1 MNTISCIV
9 VDDEPLAVRLM
20 ESYVAKTPF
29 LSLKGSFTSG
39 TAAYSFLQDNPVD
52 LLFCDIQMPN
62 LSGMD
67 LSRMLPERTRIIFTT
82 AFSEYAVEGFKV
94 RALDYLLKPISY
106 EDFLSAAMK
115 AKEYLELIDDKS
127 LRQAQRPSGLVTE
140 PGVSTLVTE
149 PAVRRDSPTT
159 EVTEPAVRCGSPN
172 TEVTEPAVRR
182 DSPNTEVT
190 EPAVRRDSP
199 TTEVTEPAVSTS
211 VTEPVEVTEQRK
223 IKSIFVKTE
232 YRLQQI
238 DLDRI
243 TYIEGLKDY
252 VKIHLNNGTAPILSL
267 MRLKALEDTLPK
279 EDFVRVHK
287 SFIVRLAAIEA
298 IERNHILI
306 GPSRIPIG
314 DTYQTALYQAL
325 SGSFLLL
332 GGKG

>member
-39 TAAYSFLQDNPVD
+39 TATYSFLQDNPVD

-115 AKEYLELIDDKS
+115 AKEYLELIDDKL
-127 LRQAQRPSGLVTE
+127 LRQAQLPSG
-140 PGVSTLVTE
+140 LVTE

-159 EVTEPAVRCGSPN
+159 EVTEPAVRRG
-172 TEVTEPAVRR
+172 
-182 DSPNTEVT
+182 
-190 EPAVRRDSP
+190 SP

-211 VTEPVEVTEQRK
+211 VTEPAEVTGQRK

>member
-127 LRQAQRPSGLVTE
+127 LRQAQLPSGLVTE

-149 PAVRRDSPTT
+149 PAVRRDSPT
-159 EVTEPAVRCGSPN
+159 
-172 TEVTEPAVRR
+172 
-182 DSPNTEVT
+182 TEVT

>member
-20 ESYVAKTPF
+20 ESYIAKTPF
-29 LSLKGSFTSG
+29 LSLKGSFTGG
-39 TAAYSFLQDNPVD
+39 TAAWSFLQDNPAD

-62 LSGMD
+62 LNGME
-67 LSRMLPERTRIIFTT
+67 LSKMLPEKTRIIFTT
-82 AFSEYAVEGFKV
+82 AFSEYAVEGFRV

-106 EDFLSAAMK
+106 DDFLGAALK
-115 AKEYLELIDDKS
+115 AKEHFDLAEK
-127 LRQAQRPSGLVTE
+127 QAAEHVAATQG
-140 PGVSTLVTE
+140 
-149 PAVRRDSPTT
+149 
-159 EVTEPAVRCGSPN
+159 
-172 TEVTEPAVRR
+172 
-182 DSPNTEVT
+182 
-190 EPAVRRDSP
+190 
-199 TTEVTEPAVSTS
+199 
-211 VTEPVEVTEQRK
+211 RK

-252 VKIHLNNGTAPILSL
+252 VKIHLNDGSDPILSL

-287 SFIVRLAAIEA
+287 SFIVRLERIEA

-306 GPSRIPIG
+306 GRDRIPIG
-314 DTYQTALYQAL
+314 ETYRDTLYNTL
-325 SGSFLLL
+325 SGNAVLPE
-332 GGKG
+332 

>member
-94 RALDYLLKPISY
+94 RAMDYLLKPISY
-106 EDFLSAAMK
+106 EDFLSATVK
-115 AKEYLELIDDKS
+115 AKEYFE
-127 LRQAQRPSGLVTE
+127 
-140 PGVSTLVTE
+140 
-149 PAVRRDSPTT
+149 
-159 EVTEPAVRCGSPN
+159 
-172 TEVTEPAVRR
+172 
-182 DSPNTEVT
+182 
-190 EPAVRRDSP
+190 
-199 TTEVTEPAVSTS
+199 
-211 VTEPVEVTEQRK
+211 VTEPVEVTGQRK

-238 DLDRI
+238 DLDKI

-252 VKIHLNNGTAPILSL
+252 VKIHLNDGSTPVLSL
-267 MRLKALEDTLPK
+267 MRLKNLEDTLPN

-287 SFIVRLAAIEA
+287 SFIVRLTAIEA
-298 IERNHILI
+298 ISSSARTASRSEIPTNHVSIKHS
-306 GPSRIPIG
+306 PAQP
-314 DTYQTALYQAL
+314 
-325 SGSFLLL
+325 SFLTKNKHHKDL
-332 GGKG
+332 

>member
-1 MNTISCIV
+1 MNAISCIV

-94 RALDYLLKPISY
+94 RAMDYLLKPISY
-106 EDFLSAAMK
+106 EDFLSAAVK
-115 AKEYLELIDDKS
+115 AKEYF
-127 LRQAQRPSGLVTE
+127 
-140 PGVSTLVTE
+140 
-149 PAVRRDSPTT
+149 
-159 EVTEPAVRCGSPN
+159 EVTEPA
-172 TEVTEPAVRR
+172 EVTG
-182 DSPNTEVT
+182 
-190 EPAVRRDSP
+190 
-199 TTEVTEPAVSTS
+199 
-211 VTEPVEVTEQRK
+211 QRK

-238 DLDRI
+238 DLDKI

-252 VKIHLNNGTAPILSL
+252 VKIHLNDGSTPVLSL
-267 MRLKALEDTLPK
+267 MRLKNLEDTLPN

-287 SFIVRLAAIEA
+287 SFIVRLTAIEA
-298 IERNHILI
+298 IERSHILI
-306 GPSRIPIG
+306 GQDRIPIG
-314 DTYQTALYQAL
+314 DSYKPRLYQAL
-325 SGSFLLL
+325 SSTAFLPD
-332 GGKG
+332 KE

>member
-20 ESYVAKTPF
+20 ESYVAKIPF

-106 EDFLSAAMK
+106 DDFLSAAMK

-127 LRQAQRPSGLVTE
+127 LRQAQLPSGLVTE
-140 PGVSTLVTE
+140 PAVSTL
-149 PAVRRDSPTT
+149 
-159 EVTEPAVRCGSPN
+159 
-172 TEVTEPAVRR
+172 
-182 DSPNTEVT
+182 VT

-287 SFIVRLAAIEA
+287 SFIVRLAGIEA

>member
-115 AKEYLELIDDKS
+115 AKEYLELIDDKL
-127 LRQAQRPSGLVTE
+127 LRQAQLPSGLVTE
-140 PGVSTLVTE
+140 PAVSTL
-149 PAVRRDSPTT
+149 
-159 EVTEPAVRCGSPN
+159 
-172 TEVTEPAVRR
+172 
-182 DSPNTEVT
+182 VT

-211 VTEPVEVTEQRK
+211 VTEPAEVTGQRK

>member
-1 MNTISCIV
+1 MKTISCIV

-52 LLFCDIQMPN
+52 LLLCDIQMPN

-106 EDFLSAAMK
+106 DDFLSATVK
-115 AKEYLELIDDKS
+115 AKEYF
-127 LRQAQRPSGLVTE
+127 
-140 PGVSTLVTE
+140 
-149 PAVRRDSPTT
+149 
-159 EVTEPAVRCGSPN
+159 EVTEPA
-172 TEVTEPAVRR
+172 
-182 DSPNTEVT
+182 
-190 EPAVRRDSP
+190 
-199 TTEVTEPAVSTS
+199 
-211 VTEPVEVTEQRK
+211 EVTEQRK

-238 DLDRI
+238 DLDKI

-252 VKIHLNNGTAPILSL
+252 VKIHLNDGSTPVLSL
-267 MRLKALEDTLPK
+267 MRLKNLEDTLSN

-287 SFIVRLAAIEA
+287 SFIVRLTAIEA
-298 IERNHILI
+298 IERSHILI
-306 GPSRIPIG
+306 GQDRIPIG
-314 DTYQTALYQAL
+314 DSYKPRLYQAL
-325 SGSFLLL
+325 SSTAFLPD
-332 GGKG
+332 KE

>member
-1 MNTISCIV
+1 MNAISCIV

-127 LRQAQRPSGLVTE
+127 LRQSQLPSG
-140 PGVSTLVTE
+140 LVTE
-149 PAVRRDSPTT
+149 PAVRRGSPTT
-159 EVTEPAVRCGSPN
+159 EVTEPAVRRG
-172 TEVTEPAVRR
+172 
-182 DSPNTEVT
+182 
-190 EPAVRRDSP
+190 SP

>member
-1 MNTISCIV
+1 MT
-9 VDDEPLAVRLM
+9 
-20 ESYVAKTPF
+20 
-29 LSLKGSFTSG
+29 G
-39 TAAYSFLQDNPVD
+39 
-52 LLFCDIQMPN
+52 
-62 LSGMD
+62 
-67 LSRMLPERTRIIFTT
+67 
-82 AFSEYAVEGFKV
+82 
-94 RALDYLLKPISY
+94 
-106 EDFLSAAMK
+106 
-115 AKEYLELIDDKS
+115 
-127 LRQAQRPSGLVTE
+127 
-140 PGVSTLVTE
+140 
-149 PAVRRDSPTT
+149 
-159 EVTEPAVRCGSPN
+159 
-172 TEVTEPAVRR
+172 
-182 DSPNTEVT
+182 
-190 EPAVRRDSP
+190 
-199 TTEVTEPAVSTS
+199 
-211 VTEPVEVTEQRK
+211 QRK

>member
-1 MNTISCIV
+1 MNAISCIV

-140 PGVSTLVTE
+140 PAVSTLVTE

-159 EVTEPAVRCGSPN
+159 EVTEPAVRRDSPT

-182 DSPNTEVT
+182 G
-190 EPAVRRDSP
+190 SP

-211 VTEPVEVTEQRK
+211 VTEPVEVTGQRK

-252 VKIHLNNGTAPILSL
+252 MKIHLNNGTAPILSL

>member
-1 MNTISCIV
+1 MNAISCIV

-62 LSGMD
+62 LSGME

-82 AFSEYAVEGFKV
+82 AFSEYAFEGFKV

-140 PGVSTLVTE
+140 PAVSTLVTE

-159 EVTEPAVRCGSPN
+159 EVTEPAVRRDSPT

-182 DSPNTEVT
+182 G
-190 EPAVRRDSP
+190 SP

>member
-106 EDFLSAAMK
+106 DDFLSATVK
-115 AKEYLELIDDKS
+115 AKEYFE
-127 LRQAQRPSGLVTE
+127 
-140 PGVSTLVTE
+140 
-149 PAVRRDSPTT
+149 
-159 EVTEPAVRCGSPN
+159 
-172 TEVTEPAVRR
+172 
-182 DSPNTEVT
+182 
-190 EPAVRRDSP
+190 
-199 TTEVTEPAVSTS
+199 
-211 VTEPVEVTEQRK
+211 VTEPVEVTEQLK

-306 GPSRIPIG
+306 SPSRIPIG

>member
-1 MNTISCIV
+1 MNAISCIV

-39 TAAYSFLQDNPVD
+39 TAAYSFLQDNSVD

-82 AFSEYAVEGFKV
+82 AFSEYAVEGFRV

-127 LRQAQRPSGLVTE
+127 LRQAQLPSGLVTE

-159 EVTEPAVRCGSPN
+159 EVTEPAVRRG
-172 TEVTEPAVRR
+172 
-182 DSPNTEVT
+182 
-190 EPAVRRDSP
+190 SP

>member
-1 MNTISCIV
+1 MNAISCIV

-62 LSGMD
+62 LSGME

-140 PGVSTLVTE
+140 PAVSTL
-149 PAVRRDSPTT
+149 
-159 EVTEPAVRCGSPN
+159 
-172 TEVTEPAVRR
+172 
-182 DSPNTEVT
+182 VT

>member
-115 AKEYLELIDDKS
+115 AKEYLELIDDKL
-127 LRQAQRPSGLVTE
+127 LRQAQLPSGL
-140 PGVSTLVTE
+140 
-149 PAVRRDSPTT
+149 
-159 EVTEPAVRCGSPN
+159 
-172 TEVTEPAVRR
+172 
-182 DSPNTEVT
+182 VT

-223 IKSIFVKTE
+223 NQKHLRK
-232 YRLQQI
+232 
-238 DLDRI
+238 DRI
-243 TYIEGLKDY
+243 QTPADRSGQN
-252 VKIHLNNGTAPILSL
+252 HLHRRP
-267 MRLKALEDTLPK
+267 
-279 EDFVRVHK
+279 
-287 SFIVRLAAIEA
+287 
-298 IERNHILI
+298 
-306 GPSRIPIG
+306 
-314 DTYQTALYQAL
+314 
-325 SGSFLLL
+325 
-332 GGKG
+332 

>member
-67 LSRMLPERTRIIFTT
+67 LSRMLPEGTRIIFTT

-94 RALDYLLKPISY
+94 RAMDYLLKPISY
-106 EDFLSAAMK
+106 EDFLSATVK
-115 AKEYLELIDDKS
+115 AKEYF
-127 LRQAQRPSGLVTE
+127 
-140 PGVSTLVTE
+140 
-149 PAVRRDSPTT
+149 
-159 EVTEPAVRCGSPN
+159 EVTEPA
-172 TEVTEPAVRR
+172 EVTG
-182 DSPNTEVT
+182 
-190 EPAVRRDSP
+190 
-199 TTEVTEPAVSTS
+199 
-211 VTEPVEVTEQRK
+211 QRK

-238 DLDRI
+238 DLDKI
-243 TYIEGLKDY
+243 TYIKGLKDY
-252 VKIHLNNGTAPILSL
+252 VKIHLNDGSTPVLSL
-267 MRLKALEDTLPK
+267 MRLKNLEDTLPN

-287 SFIVRLAAIEA
+287 SFIVRLTAIEA
-298 IERNHILI
+298 IERSHILI
-306 GPSRIPIG
+306 GQDRIPIG
-314 DTYQTALYQAL
+314 DSYKPRLYQAL
-325 SGSFLLL
+325 SSTAFLPD
-332 GGKG
+332 KE

>member
-1 MNTISCIV
+1 MNAISCIV

-62 LSGMD
+62 LSGME

-82 AFSEYAVEGFKV
+82 AFSEYAVEGFRV

-127 LRQAQRPSGLVTE
+127 LRQAQLPSGLVTE
-140 PGVSTLVTE
+140 SV
-149 PAVRRDSPTT
+149 VRRDSPTT
-159 EVTEPAVRCGSPN
+159 EVTEPAVR
-172 TEVTEPAVRR
+172 R
-182 DSPNTEVT
+182 DSPTTEET
-190 EPAVRRDSP
+190 EPVVRRDSP
-199 TTEVTEPAVSTS
+199 TTEETEPVVSTS
-211 VTEPVEVTEQRK
+211 VTEPVEMTEQRK

-252 VKIHLNNGTAPILSL
+252 VKIHLNDGTVPILSL

>member
-1 MNTISCIV
+1 MNAISCII

-140 PGVSTLVTE
+140 P
-149 PAVRRDSPTT
+149 AVRRGSPT
-159 EVTEPAVRCGSPN
+159 
-172 TEVTEPAVRR
+172 
-182 DSPNTEVT
+182 TEVT

>member
-62 LSGMD
+62 LSGME

-127 LRQAQRPSGLVTE
+127 LRQAQLPSGLVTE

-159 EVTEPAVRCGSPN
+159 D
-172 TEVTEPAVRR
+172 VTEPAVRR
-182 DSPNTEVT
+182 G
-190 EPAVRRDSP
+190 SP
-199 TTEVTEPAVSTS
+199 TTDVTEPAVSTS

>member
-1 MNTISCIV
+1 MNAISCIV

-62 LSGMD
+62 LSGME

-82 AFSEYAVEGFKV
+82 AFSEYAVEGFRV

-127 LRQAQRPSGLVTE
+127 LRQAQIPSG
-140 PGVSTLVTE
+140 LVTE

-159 EVTEPAVRCGSPN
+159 EVTEPAVRRGSST
-172 TEVTEPAVRR
+172 TEETEPAVRR
-182 DSPNTEVT
+182 G
-190 EPAVRRDSP
+190 SP
-199 TTEVTEPAVSTS
+199 TTEETEPVVSTS

-252 VKIHLNNGTAPILSL
+252 VKIHLNDGTAPILSL

>member
-39 TAAYSFLQDNPVD
+39 TAAYSFLQGNPVD

-67 LSRMLPERTRIIFTT
+67 LSRMLPEGTRIIFTT

-106 EDFLSAAMK
+106 DDFLSATVK
-115 AKEYLELIDDKS
+115 AKEYF
-127 LRQAQRPSGLVTE
+127 
-140 PGVSTLVTE
+140 
-149 PAVRRDSPTT
+149 
-159 EVTEPAVRCGSPN
+159 EVTEPA
-172 TEVTEPAVRR
+172 EVTG
-182 DSPNTEVT
+182 
-190 EPAVRRDSP
+190 
-199 TTEVTEPAVSTS
+199 
-211 VTEPVEVTEQRK
+211 QRK

-238 DLDRI
+238 DLDKI

-252 VKIHLNNGTAPILSL
+252 VKIHLNDGSTPVLSL
-267 MRLKALEDTLPK
+267 MRLKNLEDTLPN

-287 SFIVRLAAIEA
+287 SFIVRLTAIEA
-298 IERNHILI
+298 IERSHILI
-306 GPSRIPIG
+306 GQDRIPIG
-314 DTYQTALYQAL
+314 DSYKPRLYQAL
-325 SGSFLLL
+325 SSTAFLPD
-332 GGKG
+332 KE